1 MAFREKMEWT
11 MHMGL
16 LVFILAAAA
25 FLSAITTIRIAIRS
39 RQVQLPNL
47 VGQNLTAAQAQLTQ
61 RGIELK
67 VADRIYDA
75 LPAGTVVRQSPAAG
89 TQVKVSQYAHV
100 VVSLGSVKTSI
111 PPIEGTSLRTARIA
125 LLQAK
130 LQLGEVSSPY
140 MDDTDADTVL
150 VQEPKSGAPASSPRV
165 DVLVPQ
171 GPRPPALVMPFFIG
185 AGDTETQRQLNSAG
199 VRNVKSTQV
208 PSPQWPVGTVIEQS
222 PAPGA
227 RLATDGQV
235 EIKVAS
241 AGVPPAASQN

>member
-1 MAFREKMEWT
+1 
-11 MHMGL
+11 MGL

-47 VGQNLTAAQAQLTQ
+47 VGQNLSSAQNELRQ

-75 LPAGTVVRQSPAAG
+75 VPAGTVVRQSPAAG

-100 VVSLGSVKTSI
+100 VVSLGAVKANI
-111 PPIEGTSLRTARIA
+111 PPIEGDSLRTARIA

-130 LQLGEVSSPY
+130 LQLGEVSSTY
-140 MDDTDADTVL
+140 LNDTTADTVL
-150 VQEPKSGAPASSPRV
+150 LQEPKSGAQVSSPRV
-165 DVLVPQ
+165 DVLVAQ
-171 GPRPPALVMPFFIG
+171 GPRPPALVMPYFIG
-185 AGDTETQRQLNSAG
+185 LNDTEAQRQLNAAG
-199 VRNVKSTQV
+199 IHNVRTTPV
-208 PSPQWPVGTVIEQS
+208 PSPEWPVGAVIGQI
-222 PAPGA
+222 PAAGG
-227 RLATDGQV
+227 RLAMDGQV

-241 AGVPPAASQN
+241 AATAPPVSQN

>member
-47 VGQNLTAAQAQLTQ
+47 VGQKLASAQDQLRQ

-67 VADRIYDA
+67 VADRIYDV

-100 VVSLGSVKTSI
+100 VVSLGAVKASI
-111 PPIEGTSLRTARIA
+111 PPIEGASLRTARIA

-130 LQLGEVSSPY
+130 LQLGEVSSLY
-140 MDDTDADTVL
+140 LNDTIEDTVL
-150 VQEPKSGAPASSPRV
+150 VQEPKSGAQASSPRV
-165 DVLVPQ
+165 DLLVAQ
-171 GPRPPALVMPFFIG
+171 GPRPPALVMPYFIG
-185 AGDTETQRQLNSAG
+185 LNESETQRQLNSAG
-199 VRNVKSTQV
+199 IHHVKSTPV
-208 PSPQWPVGTVIEQS
+208 PSPEWPAGTVIGQT
-222 PAPGA
+222 PTAGA
-227 RLATDGQV
+227 RLAMDGQV
-235 EIKVAS
+235 ELSVAS
-241 AGVPPAASQN
+241 AGVAPAASQN

>member
-47 VGQNLTAAQAQLTQ
+47 VGQNLTAAQAQLNQ

-89 TQVKVSQYAHV
+89 TQVKVSQQAHV
-100 VVSLGSVKTSI
+100 VVSLGPIRTNI
-111 PPIEGTSLRTARIA
+111 PQIEGTTLRTARIA

-130 LQLGEVSSPY
+130 LQLGEVSAPY
-140 MDDTDADTVL
+140 LDDTDADTIL
-150 VQEPKSGAPASSPRV
+150 LQEPKSGAQASSPRV
-165 DVLVPQ
+165 DLLVPQ
-171 GPRPPALVMPFFIG
+171 GPRPAALIMPFFIG
-185 AGDTETQRQLNSAG
+185 LNAAETQRQLATVG
-199 VRNVKSTQV
+199 MRNVRATPV
-208 PSPQWPVGTVIEQS
+208 PSPQWPEGTVIEQS
-222 PAPGA
+222 PAPGS
-227 RLATDGQV
+227 RLAMDGQV
-235 EIKVAS
+235 EIKVAT
-241 AGVPPAASQN
+241 AAAAPPTSQN

>member
-25 FLSAITTIRIAIRS
+25 FLSAITTIRFAIRS

-47 VGQNLTAAQAQLTQ
+47 VGQKLASAQDQLRQ

-67 VADRIYDA
+67 VADRIYDV
-75 LPAGTVVRQSPAAG
+75 LPAGTVIRQSPPAG

-100 VVSLGSVKTSI
+100 VVSLGSIKTAV
-111 PPIEGTSLRTARIA
+111 PPIEGTSVRTARIA
-125 LLQAK
+125 LLEAK
-130 LQLGEVSSPY
+130 LELGEVSAPY
-140 MDDTDADTVL
+140 LDDTTPDTIVM
-150 VQEPKSGAPASSPRV
+150 QEPKSGAPASSPRV
-165 DVLVPQ
+165 DALVPL
-171 GPRPPALVMPFFIG
+171 GPRPQAVVMPFFIG
-185 AGDTETQRQLNSAG
+185 LSESETQRQLSSAG
-199 VRNVKSTQV
+199 IRNAKSTPV

-227 RLATDGQV
+227 RLAMDGQV

-241 AGVPPAASQN
+241 AAAPAAVSQN

>member
-47 VGQNLTAAQAQLTQ
+47 VGQNLASAQNELRQ

-100 VVSLGSVKTSI
+100 VVSLGAVKASI
-111 PPIEGTSLRTARIA
+111 PPIEGASLRTARIA

-140 MDDTDADTVL
+140 LNDTTADTVL
-150 VQEPKSGAPASSPRV
+150 LQEPKSGAQASSPRV
-165 DVLVPQ
+165 DVLVAQ
-171 GPRPPALVMPFFIG
+171 GSRPPALVMPYFIG
-185 AGDTETQRQLNSAG
+185 LNESETQRQLNSAG
-199 VRNVKSTQV
+199 VHNVKSTPV
-208 PSPQWPVGTVIEQS
+208 PSPEWPVGTVIAQS

-227 RLATDGQV
+227 RLAMDGQV
-235 EIKVAS
+235 ELKVAS
-241 AGVPPAASQN
+241 AGVAPAASQN

>member
-47 VGQNLTAAQAQLTQ
+47 VGQNLSAAQADLNQ

-100 VVSLGSVKTSI
+100 VVSLGSVKASI

-125 LLQAK
+125 LLEAK

-140 MDDTDADTVL
+140 LDDTTADTVL
-150 VQEPKSGAPASSPRV
+150 LQEPKSGAQASSPRV

-171 GPRPPALVMPFFIG
+171 GPRPPAVVMPFFIG
-185 AGDTETQRQLNSAG
+185 LSDVETQRQLNSAG
-199 VRNVKSTQV
+199 VRNVKSIPV

-222 PAPGA
+222 PAPGS

-241 AGVPPAASQN
+241 AAAAPAVSQS

>member
-1 MAFREKMEWT
+1 MAFRQKMEWT

-47 VGQNLTAAQAQLTQ
+47 VGKNLTAAQAELNQ

-75 LPAGTVVRQSPAAG
+75 LPVGTVVRQSPAAG
-89 TQVKVSQYAHV
+89 TQVKVSQQAHV
-100 VVSLGSVKTSI
+100 VVSLGPVQTSI

-130 LQLGEVSSPY
+130 LQIGEVSSPY
-140 MDDTDADTVL
+140 LDDTTPDTIL
-150 VQEPKSGAPASSPRV
+150 LQEPKSGAQASSPRV

-171 GPRPPALVMPFFIG
+171 GPRPAAIVMPFFIG
-185 AGDTETQRQLNSAG
+185 LSDVETVRQLNSAG
-199 VRNVKSTQV
+199 LRNVKSTTA

-222 PAPGA
+222 PSPGS
-227 RLATDGQV
+227 RLPMDGQV
-235 EIKVAS
+235 EIKIAS
-241 AGVPPAASQN
+241 AAPAAVDSHN

>member
-47 VGQNLTAAQAQLTQ
+47 VGQNLTSAQDQLRQ

-130 LQLGEVSSPY
+130 LQLGEVASPY
-140 MDDTDADTVL
+140 LNDTEPDTVL
-150 VQEPKSGAPASSPRV
+150 LQEPKSGAQASSPRV
-165 DVLVPQ
+165 DVLVPL
-171 GPRPPALVMPFFIG
+171 GPRPVALVMPYFIG
-185 AGDTETQRQLNSAG
+185 LNDTETQRLLNSAG
-199 VRNVKSTQV
+199 IRNVKSTPV

-227 RLATDGQV
+227 RLAMDGQV

-241 AGVPPAASQN
+241 AGAPPAGSQN

>member
-47 VGQNLTAAQAQLTQ
+47 VGQNLTSAQDEARQ

-75 LPAGTVVRQSPAAG
+75 LPAGTVVRQSPPAG
-89 TQVKVSQYAHV
+89 TQVKISQYAHV

-125 LLQAK
+125 LAS
-130 LQLGEVSSPY
+130 GE
-140 MDDTDADTVL
+140 
-150 VQEPKSGAPASSPRV
+150 
-165 DVLVPQ
+165 
-171 GPRPPALVMPFFIG
+171 I
-185 AGDTETQRQLNSAG
+185 
-199 VRNVKSTQV
+199 
-208 PSPQWPVGTVIEQS
+208 
-222 PAPGA
+222 
-227 RLATDGQV
+227 ATGRSF
-235 EIKVAS
+235 VAIY
-241 AGVPPAASQN
+241 G

>member
-47 VGQNLTAAQAQLTQ
+47 VGQNLTSAQSQLNQ

-67 VADRIYDA
+67 VADRIYDV

-89 TQVKVSQYAHV
+89 TQVKVSQQAHV
-100 VVSLGSVKTSI
+100 VVSLGPVRTNV
-111 PPIEGTSLRTARIA
+111 PPIEGTTLRTARIA
-125 LLQAK
+125 LLEAK

-140 MDDTDADTVL
+140 LDDTDADTVL
-150 VQEPKSGAPASSPRV
+150 LQEPKSGAQASSPRV

-171 GPRPPALVMPFFIG
+171 GPRPPAVVMPFFIG
-185 AGDTETQRQLNSAG
+185 LNDAEAQRQLGSVG
-199 VRNVKSTQV
+199 VRNVKSTPV
-208 PSPQWPVGTVIEQS
+208 PSPQWPVGTVIDQS

-227 RLATDGQV
+227 RLPKDGQV
-235 EIKVAS
+235 EIKVAT
-241 AGVPPAASQN
+241 AGAAVSQN

>member
-47 VGQNLTAAQAQLTQ
+47 VGKNLASAQAELTQ

-100 VVSLGSVKTSI
+100 VVSLGSVKASV

-130 LQLGEVSSPY
+130 LQLGEVSAPY
-140 MDDTDADTVL
+140 LDDTVADTVL
-150 VQEPKSGAPASSPRV
+150 LQEPKSGAPAASPRV

-171 GPRPPALVMPFFIG
+171 GPRPAAMVMPYFIG
-185 AGDTETQRQLNSAG
+185 SSDAETQRALNSAG
-199 VRNVKSTQV
+199 IRDVKSTQV

-227 RLATDGQV
+227 RLASDGQV

-241 AGVPPAASQN
+241 AVAAPAASQN

>member
-39 RQVQLPNL
+39 RQVQLPNI
-47 VGQNLTAAQAQLTQ
+47 VGQNLSAAQALLNQ

-75 LPAGTVVRQSPAAG
+75 LPAGTVVRQSPTAG
-89 TQVKVSQYAHV
+89 TQVKVSQQAHV
-100 VVSLGSVKTSI
+100 VVSLGPIRTNI
-111 PPIEGTSLRTARIA
+111 PPIEGTSLRTARIS

-140 MDDTDADTVL
+140 LEDTDGDTIL
-150 VQEPKSGAPASSPRV
+150 LQEPKPGAQVSSPRV
-165 DVLVPQ
+165 DVLVPL
-171 GPRPPALVMPFFIG
+171 GPRPTAVVMPFFIG
-185 AGDTETQRQLNSAG
+185 LSDVETQRQLASVG
-199 VRNVKSTQV
+199 MRNVKSTQV

-227 RLATDGQV
+227 RLAMDGQV

-241 AGVPPAASQN
+241 AAAAPPVSPN

>member
-25 FLSAITTIRIAIRS
+25 FLSAITTIRLAIRS

-47 VGQNLTAAQAQLTQ
+47 VGQNLTSAQDEARQH
-61 RGIELK
+61 GIELK

-140 MDDTDADTVL
+140 LDDTDGDTVL
-150 VQEPKSGAPASSPRV
+150 VQEPKSGAPAASPRV

-171 GPRPPALVMPFFIG
+171 GPRPSALVMPYFIG
-185 AGDTETQRQLNSAG
+185 SSDTETQRQLNSAG
-199 VRNVKSTQV
+199 IRNVRSTPV

-227 RLATDGQV
+227 RLAMDGSV

-241 AGVPPAASQN
+241 AAPAPAVSQN